1 MGTKKSAFWVWLKPY
16 ASKAL
21 EDMKAEYGE
30 ETVRKLCGKW
40 VRVDAP
46 NAGGGFACEELDW
59 DCILRAEI
67 AKAVESDTC
76 PNVQW
81 GPAPK
86 IPRPMVS
93 KTKAAKHV
101 WTKIPHPE
109 ITIRTT
115 KRKIL
120 ERLGEI
126 LDKANDLGTEN
137 AKLKN
142 QIASL
147 KKKGSK

>member
-1 MGTKKSAFWVWLKPY
+1 MGTICKVGETKRIKGKLYRKVSEVDEVCSGCTFAPTKGPERCPSEDGRSMINQVN
-16 ASKAL
+16 ASL
-21 EDMKAEYGE
+21 EDGGCECRGTIWK
-30 ETVRKLCGKW
+30 
-40 VRVDAP
+40 RVGVP
-46 NAGGGFACEELDW
+46 
-59 DCILRAEI
+59 
-67 AKAVESDTC
+67 T
-76 PNVQW
+76 
-81 GPAPK
+81 
-86 IPRPMVS
+86 
-93 KTKAAKHV
+93 KHV